1 MSNTIDIEFPES
13 AEENVNIAS
22 KRRYSLDQFK
32 QQLARALDDDLHTKQ
47 WHNVI
52 DWLIIGMILLS
63 TAEIFASTFDVSPMW
78 RQILRAVDILTLLF
92 FTVEVSLRIWIAPQ
106 INPKWAG
113 FRGRLRYCTTFYGL
127 IDILSTY
134 PFYLQWLLPLPVMAL
149 KALRTARVVRSIRIG
164 RYTKSFSLL
173 TDSIA
178 EKRKELLVSMQFLVV
193 ITVILS
199 LMLFFAEH
207 DAQPDVY
214 DNGAVSILWAFAQYI
229 GDPGQLAETPPVTGF
244 GRIIACIVGLLG
256 IAIVA
261 VPTGIIGAGFTEAI
275 EKRNH
280 QKDIEE
286 NRAKLRNGFERKLD
300 RPTGFQVVVPFRSI
314 DDLGVRLDMTTNEIK
329 EAVKDSEGYRMVN
342 LAATIPTTDDYV
354 PDRIAVEHYPLN
366 RSYGCCI
373 DRGSRLTIVAPSN
386 MIDPGLTHFCFY
398 LAMIGRFNYI
408 SREVGERAPYKSF
421 YAFNSTDDVENL
433 EEYAADLKK
442 LTNRKGAWTLT
453 VLVASGALD
462 PPYPTQV
469 HLNIGGAKGDTRH
482 SGDDLFVKDGNTYG
496 KFLDSLSAKLKTDL
510 GLATDHQQYHSTD
523 SQKHFLRKIALS
535 DDANHIVM
543 RIEWKQLLWSQK
555 RLLLA
560 QSIANIANEA
570 LLGQPLP
577 EPPTSLKQKAI
588 GYDGYDINNQNL

>member
-13 AEENVNIAS
+13 TEENVNIAS

-32 QQLARALDDDLHTKQ
+32 QQLAGALDDDLHTKQ

-134 PFYLQWLLPLPVMAL
+134 PFYLQWLVPLPVMAL
-149 KALRTARVVRSIRIG
+149 KALRTARVARAMRIG
-164 RYTKSFSLL
+164 RYTKSFNLL
-173 TDSIA
+173 TESITA
-178 EKRKELLVSMQFLVV
+178 KKHELLVAMQFLVV

-207 DAQPDVY
+207 DAQPEAYSD
-214 DNGAVSILWAFAQYI
+214 GAASVMWAFAQYI
-229 GDPGQLAETPPVTGF
+229 GDPGGFGDTPPVTVF

-275 EKRNH
+275 EERNRL
-280 QKDIEE
+280 KEIEK
-286 NRAKLRNGFERKLD
+286 NAANLRNGFERKLD
-300 RPTGFQVVVPFRSI
+300 RPTGLQVVPPFRSF
-314 DDLGVRLDMTTNEIK
+314 DDLKTRLDMSSGDLND
-329 EAVKDSEGYRMVN
+329 AVHHGIGFRMVN
-342 LAATIPTTDDYV
+342 LAATIPTDESYV
-354 PDRIAVEHYPLN
+354 ADRIAVEHFPTN
-366 RSYGCCI
+366 SVYGCCI
-373 DRGSRLTIVAPSN
+373 DRGSRITIMSPAN
-386 MIDPGLTHFCFY
+386 MVDPGLSHFSFY
-398 LAMIGRFNYI
+398 LAMIGGFNYI
-408 SREVGERAPYKSF
+408 SREVGRRAPYKSF
-421 YAFNSTDDVENL
+421 FAFNTVDDEDGL
-433 EEYAADLKK
+433 KEYVADLKR
-442 LTNRKGAWTLT
+442 LTDCAGAWTLT
-453 VLVASGALD
+453 ILAASGALE
-462 PPYPTQV
+462 PPYPTNI
-469 HLNIGGAKGDTRH
+469 HLGIGGMKGDERR
-482 SGDDLFVKDGNTYG
+482 SGDDLFVHDEKAYNRFYDT
-496 KFLDSLSAKLKTDL
+496 LSETLGTGFGLTIDHQKYHKTD
-510 GLATDHQQYHSTD
+510 SP
-523 SQKHFLRKIALS
+523 KNILRKVTFRS
-535 DDANHIVM
+535 DSNHIVM

-560 QSIANIANEA
+560 QEIGRVANETI
-570 LLGQPLP
+570 LNRQLP
-577 EPPTSLKQKAI
+577 ELPATLKQKAI
-588 GYDGYDINNQNL
+588 GYDGYDI